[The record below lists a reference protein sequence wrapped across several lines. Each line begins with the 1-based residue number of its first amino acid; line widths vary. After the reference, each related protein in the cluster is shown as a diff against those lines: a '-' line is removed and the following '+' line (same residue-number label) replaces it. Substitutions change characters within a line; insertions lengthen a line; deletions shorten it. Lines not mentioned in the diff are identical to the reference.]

1 MSNGYGSYWES
12 FMEIQG
18 TSGVTVT
25 DIRMPFLSMVFF
37 MIKWVIASVPAFFI
51 LIILGMFTAAFYP
64 FFTLIPDLIS
74 TYFSEILL
82 FPYKKSG

>member
-1 MSNGYGSYWES
+1 
-12 FMEIQG
+12 MEIQE

-37 MIKWVIASVPAFFI
+37 MVKWVIASVPAFFI
-51 LIILGMFTAAFYP
+51 LIILGMFTAALYP
-64 FFTLIPDLIS
+64 FFTPIPDLIS

>member
-1 MSNGYGSYWES
+1 MQTQELNQ
-12 FMEIQG
+12 I
-18 TSGVTVT
+18 TVT
-25 DIRMPFLSMVFF
+25 DIKMPFLSMVFF
-37 MIKWVIASVPAFFI
+37 MVKWVIASVPAFFI
-51 LIILGMFTAAFYP
+51 LIILGMFTAALYP